1 MSSSHTA
8 AAPWKA
14 ALAGLL
20 AAGFLLAA
28 PPAAPAAD
36 TSHERP
42 AGQSKGEVLD
52 YWTDRRMRRAE
63 TRSRSVPAIAGR
75 QAAVDAGGA
84 PGAITGTAPDP
95 AQQAI
100 VRRDGAL
107 DRAYPVDPSAPQNWW
122 HGKLFGKDRKG
133 AYDCSATA
141 MVSQNRSV
149 IFTAGHC
156 VRLGGAWAKKLV
168 FVPAYQ
174 YGQRPFGAWV
184 WDLIRIPGQ
193 WASRQNDN
201 FDYATVAM
209 SPQRGVRLTD
219 AVGGAGLAWN
229 QPRGVYF
236 TLFGY
241 PSNYFD
247 GEQMTGCDS
256 SSFLGDDSG
265 RGEPTVGVSCDMSS
279 GSSGGAWLVEN
290 AYLNSVMSYGLRN
303 RPDLSFGPYFTG
315 AANNLLARSGRD

>member
-1 MSSSHTA
+1 MSTSRTA
-8 AAPWKA
+8 SAPWKA

-20 AAGFLLAA
+20 AAAFLLWA
-28 PPAAPAAD
+28 PSAPAAD
-36 TSHERP
+36 TSHERA
-42 AGQSKGEVLD
+42 AGQSKGDVLD
-52 YWTDRRMRRAE
+52 YWTERRMRRAQ
-63 TRSRSVPAIAGR
+63 TRDRTVSQITP
-75 QAAVDAGGA
+75 QAAGEATGA
-84 PGAITGTAPDP
+84 PGAIAGSEP
-95 AQQAI
+95 ALTQQAV
-100 VRRDGAL
+100 VRREAAL
-107 DRAYPVDPSAPQNWW
+107 ERAYPVDSTAPQNWW

-141 MVSQNRSV
+141 VISQNRSV

-156 VRLGGAWAKKLV
+156 VRLNGLWAKKLV

-174 YGQRPFGAWV
+174 NGQRPFGSWV

-193 WASRQNDN
+193 WASRENDN

-209 SPQRGVRLTD
+209 SPQGGVRLTD
-219 AVGGAGLAWN
+219 AVGAAGLAWN

-241 PSNYFD
+241 PSNYFN
-247 GEQMTGCDS
+247 GEQLTGCDS

-265 RGEPTVGVSCDMSS
+265 KGPSTVGVTCDMSS

-290 AYLNSVMSYGLRN
+290 SYLNSVMSYGLTN
-303 RPDLSFGPYFTG
+303 RPELSFGPYFTG
-315 AANNLLARSGRD
+315 AANKLLEKSERD